1 MEYIKSKEI
10 DPINTFFHFTRIDNR
25 RSIEKNGLQSV
36 AGGENE
42 AASDNEHKTIY
53 FSKGIPGI
61 LKAVDVW
68 ARWEYRKY
76 ARQENSK
83 GQKIKQEYEG
93 NIIEGTDQSYD
104 REVMK
109 QIVFNKLY
117 NDFKNRQYYI
127 VDLIEGKNG
136 DFEFGDIDVKKFFSR
151 DKYGKPY
158 PAVLWMYGPYSDFGT
173 LEKPNNKQEEWNM
186 NTKIGDK
193 TISSDRLKIVE
204 TQDGKTDGL
213 SVIIE
218 FYDQYRGRV
227 NKENDK
233 MFEILDN
240 FIAYAKEKY
249 KSDIDFKK
257 DAPDYGRR
265 EINASE
271 ESKYQSFNKI
281 NLNENKNN
289 RVFSFISRI
298 VNKIKSKVKG
308 KDKKMLPKASQDIIE
323 EIGTILNSRN
333 AFIERLSGFA
343 RRISEECRKPT
354 NEKKQIR
361 KDKKGGRSFED
372 D

>member
-1 MEYIKSKEI
+1 MEYIKSEKI
-10 DPINTFFHFTRIDNR
+10 NPINTFFHFTIIDNR
-25 RSIEKNGLQSV
+25 KSIEKNWLQSV

-42 AASDNEHKTIY
+42 AIGDNDRKTIY

-68 ARWEYRKY
+68 AQWEYRKY

-83 GQKIKQEYEG
+83 GQKIKQEYEE
-93 NIIEGTDQSYD
+93 NIIEGIDQSYD

-117 NDFKNRQYYI
+117 NDFKKRQYYTI
-127 VDLIEGKNG
+127 DLIEGKNG
-136 DFEFGDIDVKKFFSR
+136 DFEFGDIDVKKIFSR
-151 DKYGKPY
+151 DKNGKPY
-158 PAVLWMYGPYSDFGT
+158 PAALWMYGPYSDFGT
-173 LEKPNNKQEEWNM
+173 LENPNNKQEDWNM

-193 TISSDRLKIVE
+193 TISSDRLKIIE

-218 FYDQYRGRV
+218 FYDQYRGMV
-227 NKENDK
+227 HKESEK
-233 MFEILDN
+233 MFEILDS

-271 ESKYQSFNKI
+271 ESKYQSINKI
-281 NLNENKNN
+281 DLNKNKNN
-289 RVFSFISRI
+289 GVFSFLSR
-298 VNKIKSKVKG
+298 
-308 KDKKMLPKASQDIIE
+308 L
-323 EIGTILNSRN
+323 
-333 AFIERLSGFA
+333 
-343 RRISEECRKPT
+343 
-354 NEKKQIR
+354 
-361 KDKKGGRSFED
+361 
-372 D
+372 